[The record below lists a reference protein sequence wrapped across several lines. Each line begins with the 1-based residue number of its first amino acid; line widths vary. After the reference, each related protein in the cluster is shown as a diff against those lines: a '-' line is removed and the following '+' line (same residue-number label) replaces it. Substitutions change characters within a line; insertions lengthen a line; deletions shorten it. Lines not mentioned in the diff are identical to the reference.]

1 MKPSAITAYTNIPRV
16 DCFCQFFAWFISF
29 ILSRKPSI
37 ALPIKQSS
45 SPSPPPQ
52 PGILKLNTP
61 RRSSGNRRR
70 AREVIEVTGSNHAMG
85 VILNLAWGPNN
96 FSPSMIWNWRSRSN
110 SQTGLGAEELL
121 PAELVFCSCCVFFF
135 FPYYHH
141 FHLLFP
147 FSLFSF
153 SSSFVFRATLLIVIY
168 ILNPVVF
175 SVAQKSPANT
185 IFPLNRN
192 SFFSLTV
199 LCIFLPPFFL
209 WRFLCIIHFKLVILR

>member
-1 MKPSAITAYTNIPRV
+1 MIHFLYSWPETL
-16 DCFCQFFAWFISF
+16 DCAPNKTKF
-29 ILSRKPSI
+29 LT
-37 ALPIKQSS
+37 LPL
-45 SPSPPPQ
+45 PPPPTWYFKTQ
-52 PGILKLNTP
+52 YTDNLVS
-61 RRSSGNRRR
+61 RWSSGNRGR
-70 AREVIEVTGSNHAMG
+70 ATSVREVIEVAGSNHAIG

-192 SFFSLTV
+192 FIFSLTV
-199 LCIFLPPFFL
+199 LCIFLPLFFL
-209 WRFLCIIHFKLVILR
+209 

>member
-1 MKPSAITAYTNIPRV
+1 MIHFLYSQPETL
-16 DCFCQFFAWFISF
+16 DCTPNKTKF
-29 ILSRKPSI
+29 LT
-37 ALPIKQSS
+37 L
-45 SPSPPPQ
+45 PPPQ

-61 RRSSGNRRR
+61 RWSSGNRRR
-70 AREVIEVTGSNHAMG
+70 AREVIEVAGSNHAIG

-185 IFPLNRN
+185 IISLNRN

-209 WRFLCIIHFKLVILR
+209 

>member
-61 RRSSGNRRR
+61 RWSSGNRRR
-70 AREVIEVTGSNHAMG
+70 AREVIEVAGSNHAIG

-147 FSLFSF
+147 FSFF
-153 SSSFVFRATLLIVIY
+153 FVFEQFRFSGHFVNCYLY
-168 ILNPVVF
+168 SESCGVF
-175 SVAQKSPANT
+175 CCSEVAGKYYY
-185 IFPLNRN
+185 
-192 SFFSLTV
+192 FF
-199 LCIFLPPFFL
+199 
-209 WRFLCIIHFKLVILR
+209 K